1 MTKEIILSKLH
12 QMPLS
17 VQQEALD
24 FIDFLILKY
33 QKQPTPTRVRKA
45 GTMKNLVAYI
55 APDFDEP
62 LEDFKEYM

>member
-1 MTKEIILSKLH
+1 MTEQLILSKLH

-24 FIDFLILKY
+24 FIDFLVLKY
-33 QKQPTPTRVRKA
+33 QKQQTPVKVRKA
-45 GTMKNLVAYI
+45 GTMKNLVAYM
-55 APDFDEP
+55 APDFDAP

>member
-1 MTKEIILSKLH
+1 MTEQLILSKLH

-33 QKQPTPTRVRKA
+33 QKQQTSLKVRKA
-45 GTMKNLVAYI
+45 GTMKNLVAYM
-55 APDFDEP
+55 APDFDAP
-62 LEDFKEYM
+62 LEDFNEYM